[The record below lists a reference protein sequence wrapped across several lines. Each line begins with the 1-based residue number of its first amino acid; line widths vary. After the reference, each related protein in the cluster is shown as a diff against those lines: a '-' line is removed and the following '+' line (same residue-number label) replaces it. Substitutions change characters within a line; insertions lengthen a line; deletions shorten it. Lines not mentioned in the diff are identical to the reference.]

1 MINNEQ
7 LVRDAMQT
15 IWNECDVSRVSEFYS
30 DNFEADYP
38 HTDWGNG
45 LEGLC
50 NLATQVHKDLPGYTE
65 HIEQLIDAGDKIV
78 VVLSISGSHP
88 ESGDK
93 ISFRDVTILT
103 IKDGKIINQTGV
115 GDLLTLYEKLNMITI
130 AANKQE

>member
-50 NLATQVHKDLPGYTE
+50 NLATQVHNDLSSYTE

-78 VVLSISGSHP
+78 VVLSIRGLHP
-88 ESGDK
+88 VSGDE
-93 ISFRDVTILT
+93 ISFRDVTVLT
-103 IKDGKIINQTGV
+103 IKDEKIVNQTGV

-130 AANKQE
+130 AVNNQE

>member
-1 MINNEQ
+1 MTKNEQ
-7 LVRDAMQT
+7 LVRDAMQI

-50 NLATQVHKDLPGYTE
+50 NLATQVHSDLPCYTE

-78 VVLSISGSHP
+78 VVLLISGSHP
-88 ESGDK
+88 VSGDE
-93 ISFRDVTILT
+93 ISFRDVTVLT
-103 IKDGKIINQTGV
+103 IKDGKIVNQRGV
-115 GDLLTLYEKLNMITI
+115 GDLLTLYEKLNMITLTSN
-130 AANKQE
+130 AQ

>member
-1 MINNEQ
+1 MTKNEQ

-45 LEGLC
+45 LEGIS
-50 NLATQVHKDLPGYTE
+50 NLATQVHNDLPGYTE

-88 ESGDK
+88 VSGDE

-103 IKDGKIINQTGV
+103 IKDGKIVNQTGA

-130 AANKQE
+130 AANNQE

>member
-1 MINNEQ
+1 MTKNEQ
-7 LVRDAMQT
+7 LVRDAMKI
-15 IWNECDVSRVSEFYS
+15 IWNECDVSRVNEFYS

-45 LEGLC
+45 LEGIS
-50 NLATQVHKDLPGYTE
+50 NLATQVQNDLPGYSE

-88 ESGDK
+88 VSGDE

-130 AANKQE
+130 AANNQE

>member
-50 NLATQVHKDLPGYTE
+50 NLATQVHNDLPGYTE

-88 ESGDK
+88 VTDDE
-93 ISFRDVTILT
+93 ISFRDVTIIT
-103 IKDGKIINQTGV
+103 IKDGKIINQRGT
-115 GDLLTLYEKLNMITI
+115 GDLLTLYEKLNMITLTS
-130 AANKQE
+130 NTQ

>member
-1 MINNEQ
+1 MTKNKQ
-7 LVRDAMQT
+7 LVRDAMQI

-50 NLATQVHKDLPGYTE
+50 SLATQVHNDLPGYTE

-78 VVLSISGSHP
+78 VVLSIRGSHP
-88 ESGDK
+88 VSGDE
-93 ISFRDVTILT
+93 INFRDVTVLT
-103 IKDGKIINQTGV
+103 IKDGKIVNQRGV
-115 GDLLTLYEKLNMITI
+115 GDLLTLYEKLNMITLTS
-130 AANKQE
+130 NT